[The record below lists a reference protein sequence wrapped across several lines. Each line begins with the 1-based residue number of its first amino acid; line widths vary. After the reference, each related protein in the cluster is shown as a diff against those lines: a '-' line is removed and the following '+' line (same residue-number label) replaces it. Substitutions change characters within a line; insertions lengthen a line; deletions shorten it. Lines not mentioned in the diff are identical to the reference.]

1 MCQETPTKSRFQE
14 QPRPL
19 QYPGLK
25 PSLFAATSKRSGLL
39 IANHTA
45 KTTPAWAL
53 NPGMGK
59 VKVVSVYFALQRKL
73 ESDQIG
79 LMEEDSLLLQERS
92 AVEEAGHQGSLCP
105 LGSEEWRLDAAAS
118 RLWDAP
124 FKAEARGAKS
134 HHACSSS
141 SGVCLSCEWVTGT
154 DLLSP
159 ASLK

>member
-1 MCQETPTKSRFQE
+1 MGKKCVRKPLLRAGSRNSQD
-14 QPRPL
+14 
-19 QYPGLK
+19 
-25 PSLFAATSKRSGLL
+25 PSSIQVSSPPCLLPQVKGSGLL

-59 VKVVSVYFALQRKL
+59 VKVVSVYFALERKL

-105 LGSEEWRLDAAAS
+105 LGSEEWRLDQLLHAYGMHHSKQRREEQRAT
-118 RLWDAP
+118 RHAP
-124 FKAEARGAKS
+124 LALGYAFPVNE
-134 HHACSSS
+134 
-141 SGVCLSCEWVTGT
+141 
-154 DLLSP
+154 
-159 ASLK
+159 